1 MNTEIENKQI
11 PTLSIL
17 KKINL
22 HLKSKRRKNIIF
34 VLFFSLLSSLA
45 ESISIAML
53 IPFISFFISPENYV
67 FNSFFKNI
75 FIFFNPLDQKDILLI
90 VSFSFILI
98 VLLASFIK
106 LKYIKTSN
114 ALSKNITSDF
124 QIKIFR
130 FLINQDFT
138 YHFKHGSNEIMSNL
152 SQKTQCFNEMI
163 FSAVNIINSILISL
177 AIVIILIINE
187 PFYTPM
193 IIISIFLFFFITFK
207 IKSST
212 VLKQGQTINL
222 NQNFII
228 DIFQNTIGYLP
239 EIIVYNLKK
248 FFSKTLSKVSKE
260 IAASSARIQTIS
272 MSPKVYLETFVI
284 VFVILVIYF
293 SDLNERSIEVNIS
306 YLAILAFGTQ
316 KCLPLINSIYNL
328 SIVFKSVTPTVNSF
342 LNILS
347 NGDTNILNEEEY
359 DALKFEKKIR
369 IENISFQYNKNLP
382 KILNKFNY
390 DIIKGEKV
398 AIKGQ
403 TGSGK
408 STLINIISG
417 LLNPTDGR
425 ILIDDTPIN
434 PENLKQWQKNLSI
447 VPQTVFL
454 NDATALENIA
464 IANDLSSIDIQK
476 AKNSAKIA
484 QIDTFI
490 ESLPN
495 KYNEKVGER
504 GVRLS
509 GGQRQR
515 LGIARA
521 LYRDS
526 QVIILDEPTNAL
538 DVETEKLVM
547 DSITKLS
554 KNITLI
560 MISHSDR
567 SLQYFDKIIDLDKF
581 K

>member
-260 IAASSARIQTIS
+260 IATSSARIQTIS

-476 AKNSAKIA
+476 VKNSAKIA

>member
-1 MNTEIENKQI
+1 VNTEIENKQI

-476 AKNSAKIA
+476 VKNSAKIA

>member
-476 AKNSAKIA
+476 VKNSAKIA